1 MTQEQAMK
9 DRAASTILVGV
20 DRTPASKAALEFA
33 LREGAVRGSAVEV
46 VTVWTWVGVG
56 DKLAGPETPH
66 DARER
71 AQRQQDEAVAEVL
84 ERLYDP
90 PVVSRQIVEG
100 DPAKALLRAARGAD
114 YLVVGSA
121 HKGLVKRALLGSV
134 SETCVRQAKCPVVV
148 IPAEDPQLTHTT
160 IAQQAG

>member
-1 MTQEQAMK
+1 MN
-9 DRAASTILVGV
+9 DRGASTIVVGV
-20 DRTPASKAALEFA
+20 DGTPASKAALEFA
-33 LREGAVRGSAVEV
+33 LREGAIRGSAVEV
-46 VTVWTWVGVG
+46 VTVWTWAGVG
-56 DKLAGPETPH
+56 DKLTGPETPH

-84 ERLYDP
+84 DRIYDP

-134 SETCVRQAKCPVVV
+134 SETCVRHARCPVVV
-148 IPAEDPQLTHTT
+148 IPAEDPHITDAT